1 MGDEERPPQGC
12 APDTYKLFLANIPKN
27 WDIPELRNVLD
38 GYGQVKQSSNPSPV
52 LCPLALQVYVCVVV
66 WRCVL
71 VCSPE
76 SSDRL
81 EHSKSRFLEHCTGT
95 T

>member
-52 LCPLALQVYVCVVV
+52 LSALALQVCVYC
-66 WRCVL
+66 CVAMCL
-71 VCSPE
+71 SLQP
-76 SSDRL
+76 RII
-81 EHSKSRFLEHCTGT
+81 
-95 T
+95 